1 MVRCS
6 YAVDARGRRPR
17 AVGGR
22 PSFRAS
28 LLLYYLWHRASVAR
42 IPGLFREV
50 PRQDAVGAAFVHAD
64 RLLLRFGWKLKKR
77 FA

>member
-1 MVRCS
+1 MVRCL
-6 YAVDARGRRPR
+6 YALTLAAVDPAPSADARR
-17 AVGGR
+17 
-22 PSFRAS
+22 FRAS
-28 LLLYYLWHRASVAR
+28 RLLYYLWHRASVAR

-64 RLLLRFGWKLKKR
+64 RLLLRFGWRRKKR